1 LIGEQERSGVKRLAS
16 VALKRESAALAFDHI
31 QNGLGALPI
40 GVLRLTNVERHPPLN
55 ETPAQSW
62 LALFQKVI
70 DMALE
75 NTRSNVSVAASQLGI
90 NRQTL
95 HRKLHE
101 RAARS

>member
-1 LIGEQERSGVKRLAS
+1 
-16 VALKRESAALAFDHI
+16 
-31 QNGLGALPI
+31 
-40 GVLRLTNVERHPPLN
+40 VLRLPDVERHTAFN

-62 LALFQKVI
+62 LALSQNVI

-75 NTRSNVSVAASQLGI
+75 NTRGNVSVAASQLGI

-101 RAARS
+101 RATRS

>member
-1 LIGEQERSGVKRLAS
+1 
-16 VALKRESAALAFDHI
+16 
-31 QNGLGALPI
+31 
-40 GVLRLTNVERHPPLN
+40 LN